1 MVLSPLWEKLI
12 SATANWKKEERMV
25 HKKCIV
31 LIGTLDTKGEEIGYL
46 KELIL
51 KQGHRPFIID
61 IGAGGKARLEA
72 EITAT
77 EVARAAGTEIEK
89 LWGSRERQK
98 VTEMMIKGAVAKL
111 DALCRTGEVEGMISI
126 GGMTSTVM
134 ASSIMREMPYS
145 IPKLIVSSAASMP
158 GSNRFFGP
166 TGITMMHS
174 LVDVG
179 GLNSLLKA
187 QLSRAAGAIC
197 GMVKGEIS
205 QPTLGEHKPMVAMSV
220 YGYVENCARYINEAL
235 TGKYELIRFHA
246 TGMPEIT
253 MEKLIEEGFF
263 IGVIDL
269 VPSSITNEK
278 FNGSRISWKRRL
290 EVAGEKGIPQVV
302 APAGVNTISR
312 TGFTAEELAPELKIR
327 KHYFMEE
334 LRVTVWLNNEELG
347 DMASIYAEKLNKAV
361 GPTKFLIPKRGWISI
376 EKEGSNFYDP
386 QNIQTFV
393 DRLKEKLKTGIEVR
407 EVDANIDDPIFA
419 QAIVNAFEEV
429 IRLGDNHCSE
439 QDRERR

>member
-1 MVLSPLWEKLI
+1 M
-12 SATANWKKEERMV
+12 

-51 KQGHRPFIID
+51 QRGHRPFIID

-72 EITAT
+72 DIPAA

-89 LWGSRERQK
+89 LWDSRERHK
-98 VTEMMIKGAVAKL
+98 VTEVMIKGAIGKL
-111 DALCRTGEVEGMISI
+111 AALCDAGEVEGMISI

-134 ASSIMREMPYS
+134 ASTIMREIPYS

-158 GSNRFFGP
+158 GSNRYFGP

-187 QLSRAAGAIC
+187 QLHRAAGAIC
-197 GMVKGEIS
+197 GMVNDEIS
-205 QPTLGEHKPMVAMSV
+205 QPFLGEHKPMVAMSV

-235 TGKYELIRFHA
+235 REKYELIRFHA

-253 MEKLIEEGFF
+253 MEKLIAEGFF
-263 IGVIDL
+263 SGVIDL

-278 FNGSRISWKRRL
+278 FSGSRVSWKRRL
-290 EVAGEKGIPQVV
+290 EVAGERGIPQVV

-312 TGFTAEELAPELKIR
+312 VGFTAEELAPELKIR

-334 LRVTVWLNNEELG
+334 LRVTVWLNTKELG
-347 DMASIYAEKLNKAV
+347 DMALIYAEKLNKAV
-361 GPTKFLIPKRGWISI
+361 GPTKFLIPRRGWISI
-376 EKEGSNFYDP
+376 EKEGGNFYDP
-386 QNIQTFV
+386 QNTRTFV
-393 DRLKEKLKTGIEVR
+393 DKLKEKLKPEIEVR

-419 QAIVNAFEEV
+419 QAIVKAFEEV
-429 IRLGDNHCSE
+429 MKLRHQQKAGKGD
-439 QDRERR
+439 

>member
-1 MVLSPLWEKLI
+1 MI
-12 SATANWKKEERMV
+12 KKEESLVR
-25 HKKCIV
+25 KKCIV

-46 KELIL
+46 RELIL
-51 KQGHRPFIID
+51 QRGHRPFIID

-72 EITAT
+72 DITAA
-77 EVARAAGTEIEK
+77 EVARTAGTEIEK
-89 LWGSRERQK
+89 LWDSPERQR
-98 VTEMMIKGAVAKL
+98 VTEVMTKGAVDKL
-111 DALCRTGEVEGMISI
+111 AALCRTGEVEGMISI

-134 ASSIMREMPYS
+134 ASAIMREMPYG

-187 QLSRAAGAIC
+187 QLNRAAGAIC
-197 GMVKGEIS
+197 GMVKDEIS
-205 QPTLGEHKPMVAMSV
+205 QPTLGEHKPRVAMSV
-220 YGYVENCARYINEAL
+220 YGYVENCARYVNEAL

-253 MEKLIEEGFF
+253 MEKLIEESFF
-263 IGVIDL
+263 SGVIDL

-278 FNGSRISWKRRL
+278 FSGSRISWKRRL
-290 EVAGEKGIPQVV
+290 EVAGEKGIPQVI

-312 TGFTAEELAPELKIR
+312 VGFTAEELAPELKIR

-334 LRVTVWLNNEELG
+334 LRVTVWLNTKEVE
-347 DMASIYAEKLNKAV
+347 DMATIYAGKLNKAI

-386 QNIQTFV
+386 QNIQAFI
-393 DRLKEKLKTGIEVR
+393 DKLKEKLKAEIEVR

-419 QAIVNAFEEV
+419 KAIVTAFEEV
-429 IRLGDNHCSE
+429 MSSK
-439 QDRERR
+439 QDREVRE

>member
-1 MVLSPLWEKLI
+1 MTK
-12 SATANWKKEERMV
+12 NEERRV

-31 LIGTLDTKGEEIGYL
+31 VIGTLDTKGEEIGYL

-51 KQGHRPFIID
+51 KRGHRPFIVD

-72 EITAT
+72 DIPAT
-77 EVARAAGTEIEK
+77 EVARAAGTEIEQ
-89 LWGSRERQK
+89 LWDSRERQN
-98 VTEMMIKGAVAKL
+98 VTEVMIKGAVSKL
-111 DALCRTGEVEGMISI
+111 AALCRTGEVEGVISI

-134 ASSIMREMPYS
+134 ASSIMREIPYN

-158 GSNRFFGP
+158 GSNRYFGP

-179 GLNSLLKA
+179 GLNSLLRA
-187 QLSRAAGAIC
+187 QLNRAAGAIC
-197 GMVKGEIS
+197 GMVNDEIS
-205 QPTLGEHKPMVAMSV
+205 QSGLEEHKPMVAMSV

-253 MEKLIEEGFF
+253 MEKLIEEGVFS
-263 IGVIDL
+263 GVIDL

-278 FNGSRISWKRRL
+278 FNGARISWKRRL
-290 EVAGEKGIPQVV
+290 EVAGEKGIPQIV

-312 TGFTAEELAPELKIR
+312 VGFTAEELAPELKIR

-334 LRVTVWLNNEELG
+334 LRVTVWLNTKELG
-347 DMASIYAEKLNKAV
+347 EMASIYAEKLNKAV

-376 EKEGSNFYDP
+376 EKEGSNFFDP
-386 QNIQTFV
+386 QNIQAFV
-393 DRLKEKLKTGIEVR
+393 DKLKEKLKAEIEVR

-429 IRLGDNHCSE
+429 MRLRDNH
-439 QDRERR
+439 

>member
-1 MVLSPLWEKLI
+1 M
-12 SATANWKKEERMV
+12 

-51 KQGHRPFIID
+51 QQGHRPFIID

-72 EITAT
+72 DIPAA
-77 EVARAAGTEIEK
+77 EVARAAGTEIEE
-89 LWGSRERQK
+89 LRDSRERQK
-98 VTEMMIKGAVAKL
+98 VTEVMIKGAIGKL
-111 DALCRTGEVEGMISI
+111 AALCRAGEVEGMISI

-134 ASSIMREMPYS
+134 ASAIMREMPYA
-145 IPKLIVSSAASMP
+145 IPKLVVSSAASMP

-187 QLSRAAGAIC
+187 QLRRAAGAIC
-197 GMVKGEIS
+197 GMVEDEIS
-205 QPTLGEHKPMVAMSV
+205 QPIVGKQKPMVAMSV

-263 IGVIDL
+263 SGVIDL

-278 FNGSRISWKRRL
+278 FGGSRISWKRRL
-290 EVAGEKGIPQVV
+290 EVAAEKGIPQVV

-312 TGFTAEELAPELKIR
+312 VGFTAEELAPELKIR
-327 KHYFMEE
+327 KHFFMEE
-334 LRVTVWLNNEELG
+334 LRVTVWLNTKELE
-347 DMASIYAEKLNKAV
+347 DMALIYAEKLNKAV

-386 QNIQTFV
+386 QNTRIFV
-393 DRLKEKLKTGIEVR
+393 DKLKEKLKPEIEVR

-419 QAIVNAFEEV
+419 KAIVNAFEEV
-429 IRLGDNHCSE
+429 MSSKQGRDV
-439 QDRERR
+439 RE

>member
-1 MVLSPLWEKLI
+1 
-12 SATANWKKEERMV
+12 
-25 HKKCIV
+25 
-31 LIGTLDTKGEEIGYL
+31 
-46 KELIL
+46 
-51 KQGHRPFIID
+51 
-61 IGAGGKARLEA
+61 
-72 EITAT
+72 
-77 EVARAAGTEIEK
+77 
-89 LWGSRERQK
+89 
-98 VTEMMIKGAVAKL
+98 MIKGAVSKL
-111 DALCRTGEVEGMISI
+111 AGLCRTGEVEGMISI

-134 ASSIMREMPYS
+134 ASAIMREMPYG

-187 QLSRAAGAIC
+187 QLHRAAGAIC
-197 GMVKGEIS
+197 GMVKDETS
-205 QPTLGEHKPMVAMSV
+205 QPAFGEHKPRVAMSV
-220 YGYVENCARYINEAL
+220 YGYVENCARYVNEAL

-253 MEKLIEEGFF
+253 MEKLIEESFF
-263 IGVIDL
+263 SGVIDL

-278 FNGSRISWKRRL
+278 FSGSRISWKRRL
-290 EVAGEKGIPQVV
+290 EVAGEKGIPQVI

-312 TGFTAEELAPELKIR
+312 VGFTAEELAPELKIR

-334 LRVTVWLNNEELG
+334 LRVTVWLNTKEVE
-347 DMASIYAEKLNKAV
+347 DMATIYAGKLNKAI

-386 QNIQTFV
+386 QNIQAFI
-393 DRLKEKLKTGIEVR
+393 DKLKEKLKAEIEVR

-419 QAIVNAFEEV
+419 KAIVTAFEEV
-429 IRLGDNHCSE
+429 MSSK
-439 QDRERR
+439 QDREVRE

>member
-1 MVLSPLWEKLI
+1 M
-12 SATANWKKEERMV
+12 KKEKRMMP
-25 HKKCIV
+25 KKCIV
-31 LIGTLDTKGEEIGYL
+31 LIGTLDTKGEEVGYL
-46 KELIL
+46 KELIRRR
-51 KQGHRPFIID
+51 GHRPFIID

-72 EITAT
+72 DIPAS
-77 EVARAAGTEIEK
+77 EVARAAGTEIEE
-89 LWGSRERQK
+89 LRDSRERQK
-98 VTEMMIKGAVAKL
+98 VTEVMIQGAIGKL
-111 DALCRTGEVEGMISI
+111 VALCRAGGVEGMISI

-134 ASSIMREMPYS
+134 ASAIMREMPYG

-166 TGITMMHS
+166 TGITLMHS

-179 GLNSLLKA
+179 GLNSLLKV

-197 GMVKGEIS
+197 GMVEDEVS
-205 QPTLGEHKPMVAMSV
+205 QPSLGEHKPRVAMSV
-220 YGYVENCARYINEAL
+220 YGYVENCARHINEAL

-253 MEKLIEEGFF
+253 MEKLIEEGVFS
-263 IGVIDL
+263 GVIDL

-278 FNGSRISWKRRL
+278 FNGSRVSWKKRL
-290 EVAGEKGIPQVV
+290 EVAAEKGIPQVV

-312 TGFTAEELAPELKIR
+312 VGFTAEELAPELKIR

-334 LRVTVWLNNEELG
+334 LRVTVWLNTKELE
-347 DMASIYAEKLNKAV
+347 DMALIYAEKLNKAV
-361 GPTKFLIPKRGWISI
+361 GPTKFLIPKRGWISV

-386 QNIQTFV
+386 HNIQAFLSK
-393 DRLKEKLKTGIEVR
+393 LKEKLKAEIEVR

-419 QAIVNAFEEV
+419 EAIVKAFEEV
-429 IRLGDNHCSE
+429 MSSKVP
-439 QDRERR
+439 

>member
-1 MVLSPLWEKLI
+1 M
-12 SATANWKKEERMV
+12 

-46 KELIL
+46 KDLIL
-51 KQGHRPFIID
+51 KRGHRPFIID
-61 IGAGGKARLEA
+61 IGAGGKSRLEA
-72 EITAT
+72 DITAT

-89 LWGSRERQK
+89 LWDSRERQK
-98 VTEMMIKGAVAKL
+98 VTEVMIKGAVSKL
-111 DALCRTGEVEGMISI
+111 AALCRTGEVEGMISI

-134 ASSIMREMPYS
+134 ASAIMREIPYS

-197 GMVKGEIS
+197 GMVKDEIS
-205 QPTLGEHKPMVAMSV
+205 QPSLGEHKPMVAMSV
-220 YGYVENCARYINEAL
+220 YGYVENCARYVNEAL

-253 MEKLIEEGFF
+253 MEKLIEEGVFS
-263 IGVIDL
+263 GVIDL

-278 FNGSRISWKRRL
+278 FSGSRISWKKRL

-312 TGFTAEELAPELKIR
+312 VGFTAEELAPELKIR

-334 LRVTVWLNNEELG
+334 LRVTVWLNTKELG

-361 GPTKFLIPKRGWISI
+361 GPTKILIPKRGWISI
-376 EKEGSNFYDP
+376 EKEGTNFFDP
-386 QNIQTFV
+386 QNNQAFV
-393 DRLKEKLKTGIEVR
+393 DKLKKKLKPEIEVR

-419 QAIVNAFEEV
+419 RAIVNAFEEV
-429 IRLGDNHCSE
+429 MRPRDNHCSK
-439 QDRERR
+439 QDRERRE

>member
-1 MVLSPLWEKLI
+1 M
-12 SATANWKKEERMV
+12 

-51 KQGHRPFIID
+51 QQGHRPFIID

-72 EITAT
+72 DIPAA
-77 EVARAAGTEIEK
+77 EVARAAGTEIEE
-89 LWGSRERQK
+89 LRDSRERQK
-98 VTEMMIKGAVAKL
+98 VTEVMIKGAIGKL
-111 DALCRTGEVEGMISI
+111 AALCRAGEVEGMISI

-134 ASSIMREMPYS
+134 ASAIMREMPYA
-145 IPKLIVSSAASMP
+145 IPKLVVSSAASMP

-187 QLSRAAGAIC
+187 QLRRAAGAIC
-197 GMVKGEIS
+197 GMVEDEIS
-205 QPTLGEHKPMVAMSV
+205 QPIVGKQKPMVAMSV

-263 IGVIDL
+263 SGVIDL
-269 VPSSITNEK
+269 VPSSITNEN
-278 FNGSRISWKRRL
+278 FSGSRISWKRRL
-290 EVAGEKGIPQVV
+290 EVAAEKGIPQVV

-312 TGFTAEELAPELKIR
+312 VGFTAEELAPELKIR
-327 KHYFMEE
+327 KHFFMEE
-334 LRVTVWLNNEELG
+334 LRVTVWLNTKELE
-347 DMASIYAEKLNKAV
+347 DMALIYAEKLNKAV

-386 QNIQTFV
+386 QNTRIFV
-393 DRLKEKLKTGIEVR
+393 DKLKEKLKPEIEVR

-419 QAIVNAFEEV
+419 KAIVNAFEEV
-429 IRLGDNHCSE
+429 MSSKQE
-439 QDRERR
+439 REVRE

>member
-1 MVLSPLWEKLI
+1 M
-12 SATANWKKEERMV
+12 

-51 KQGHRPFIID
+51 QQGHRPFIID

-72 EITAT
+72 DIPAA
-77 EVARAAGTEIEK
+77 EVARAAGSKIEE
-89 LWGSRERQK
+89 LRDSRERQK
-98 VTEMMIKGAVAKL
+98 VTEVMIKGAIGKL
-111 DALCRTGEVEGMISI
+111 AALCRAGEVEGMISI

-134 ASSIMREMPYS
+134 ASAIMREMPYA
-145 IPKLIVSSAASMP
+145 IPKLVVSSAASMP

-187 QLSRAAGAIC
+187 QLRRAAGAIC
-197 GMVKGEIS
+197 GMVEDEIS
-205 QPTLGEHKPMVAMSV
+205 QPIVGKQKPMVAMSV

-263 IGVIDL
+263 SGVIDL
-269 VPSSITNEK
+269 VPSSITNEN
-278 FNGSRISWKRRL
+278 FSGSRISWKRRL
-290 EVAGEKGIPQVV
+290 EVAAEKGIPQVV

-312 TGFTAEELAPELKIR
+312 VGFTAEELAPELKIR
-327 KHYFMEE
+327 KHFFMEE
-334 LRVTVWLNNEELG
+334 LRVTVWLNTKELE
-347 DMASIYAEKLNKAV
+347 DMALIYAEKLNKAV

-386 QNIQTFV
+386 QNTRIFV
-393 DRLKEKLKTGIEVR
+393 DKLKEKLKPEIEVR

-419 QAIVNAFEEV
+419 KAIVNAFEEV
-429 IRLGDNHCSE
+429 MSSKQE
-439 QDRERR
+439 REARE

>member
-1 MVLSPLWEKLI
+1 M
-12 SATANWKKEERMV
+12 

-31 LIGTLDTKGEEIGYL
+31 VIGTLDTKGEEIGYL

-51 KQGHRPFIID
+51 KRGHRPFIVD

-72 EITAT
+72 DIPAT
-77 EVARAAGTEIEK
+77 EVARAAGTEIEQ
-89 LWGSRERQK
+89 LWDSRERQN
-98 VTEMMIKGAVAKL
+98 VTEVMIKGAVSKL
-111 DALCRTGEVEGMISI
+111 AALCRTGEVEGVISI

-134 ASSIMREMPYS
+134 ASSIMREIPYS

-158 GSNRFFGP
+158 SSNRFFGP

-197 GMVKGEIS
+197 GMVQDEIS
-205 QPTLGEHKPMVAMSV
+205 EPSLGEHKPRIAMSV
-220 YGYVENCARYINEAL
+220 YGYVENCARYVNEAL
-235 TGKYELIRFHA
+235 TGNYELIRFTA

-263 IGVIDL
+263 SGVIDL

-278 FNGSRISWKRRL
+278 FSGSRISWERRL

-312 TGFTAEELAPELKIR
+312 VGFTAEELAPEFKIR

-334 LRVTVWLNNEELG
+334 LRVTVWLNTKELG

-376 EKEGSNFYDP
+376 EKEGSDFYDP
-386 QNIQTFV
+386 QHTRIFV
-393 DRLKEKLKTGIEVR
+393 DKLKEKLKPDIEVR

-419 QAIVNAFEEV
+419 KAIVNAFEEV
-429 IRLGDNHCSE
+429 MGSK
-439 QDRERR
+439 QDRKGRE

>member
-1 MVLSPLWEKLI
+1 
-12 SATANWKKEERMV
+12 MV

-51 KQGHRPFIID
+51 KRGHRPFIID
-61 IGAGGKARLEA
+61 IGAGGRARLEA
-72 EITAT
+72 DIPAA

-89 LWGSRERQK
+89 LWNSRERQE
-98 VTEMMIKGAVAKL
+98 VTEVMIKGAIGKL
-111 DALCRTGEVEGMISI
+111 AALYRAGEVEGMISI

-134 ASSIMREMPYS
+134 ASAIMREMPYA

-166 TGITMMHS
+166 TGITLMHS

-205 QPTLGEHKPMVAMSV
+205 QPGFGEDKPRVAMSV
-220 YGYVENCARYINEAL
+220 YGYVENCARYVNEAL

-263 IGVIDL
+263 SGVIDL

-278 FNGSRISWKRRL
+278 FSGSRISWKRRL
-290 EVAGEKGIPQVV
+290 EVAGEKGIPQVI

-312 TGFTAEELAPELKIR
+312 VGFTAEELAPELKIR

-334 LRVTVWLNNEELG
+334 LRVTVWLNTKELE
-347 DMASIYAEKLNKAV
+347 DMASIYAGKLNKAV

-376 EKEGSNFYDP
+376 EKEGGNFYDP
-386 QNIQTFV
+386 QNIQAFV
-393 DRLKEKLKTGIEVR
+393 DKLKEKLKAEIEVR

-419 QAIVNAFEEV
+419 KAIVNAFEEV
-429 IRLGDNHCSE
+429 MSSKQNRTGRKWRSFP
-439 QDRERR
+439 

>member
-1 MVLSPLWEKLI
+1 M
-12 SATANWKKEERMV
+12 R
-25 HKKCIV
+25 KKCIV

-51 KQGHRPFIID
+51 QRGHRPFIID

-72 EITAT
+72 DIPAT
-77 EVARAAGTEIEK
+77 EVARAAGAEIER
-89 LWGSRERQK
+89 LWDSPERQK
-98 VTEMMIKGAVAKL
+98 VTEVMIKGAVDKL
-111 DALCRTGEVEGMISI
+111 VALCRTGEVEGMISI

-134 ASSIMREMPYS
+134 ASAIMREMPYG

-166 TGITMMHS
+166 TGITLMHS

-187 QLSRAAGAIC
+187 QLHRAAGAIC
-197 GMVKGEIS
+197 GMVNDETP
-205 QPTLGEHKPMVAMSV
+205 QPILGEHKPRVAMSV
-220 YGYVENCARYINEAL
+220 YGYVENCARYVNEAL

-253 MEKLIEEGFF
+253 MEKLVEEGFF
-263 IGVIDL
+263 SGVIDL

-278 FNGSRISWKRRL
+278 FSGSRISWKRRL
-290 EVAGEKGIPQVV
+290 EVAGEKGIPQVI

-312 TGFTAEELAPELKIR
+312 VGFTAEELAPELKVR

-334 LRVTVWLNNEELG
+334 LRVTVWLNTKELG
-347 DMASIYAEKLNKAV
+347 DMASIYAEKLNRAV
-361 GPTKFLIPKRGWISI
+361 GPTKFLIPKGGWISI
-376 EKEGSNFYDP
+376 EKEGGDFYDP
-386 QNIQTFV
+386 QNTRTFV
-393 DRLKEKLKTGIEVR
+393 DKLKEKLKPEVEVR

-419 QAIVNAFEEV
+419 RALVDAFEEV
-429 IRLGDNHCSE
+429 MSSK
-439 QDRERR
+439 QDRERKK